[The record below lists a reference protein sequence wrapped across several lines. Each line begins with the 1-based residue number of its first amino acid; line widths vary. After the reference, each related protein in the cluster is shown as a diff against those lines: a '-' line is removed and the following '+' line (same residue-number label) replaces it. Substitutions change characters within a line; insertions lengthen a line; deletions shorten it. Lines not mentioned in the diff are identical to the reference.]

1 MALPP
6 ANPGFGGH
14 ATTRCRRF
22 RAPGRAFHARRP
34 IAEHVDRL
42 ACTATRFAGTAT
54 RLAGLVSRLA
64 GLVSRLA
71 GLVSRLAGT
80 ATRVHGTVSR
90 RLRAAIAPI

>member
-6 ANPGFGGH
+6 ANLAFGGH

-22 RAPGRAFHARRP
+22 RAPRGGSHARRP

-64 GLVSRLA
+64 G
-71 GLVSRLAGT
+71 T
-80 ATRVHGTVSR
+80 AARVHGTVSR
-90 RLRAAIAPI
+90 RRRAAIAPI

>member
-14 ATTRCRRF
+14 ATIRCRRF
-22 RAPGRAFHARRP
+22 RAPSRAFHARRP
-34 IAEHVDRL
+34 IAKHVDRL
-42 ACTATRFAGTAT
+42 AGTATRFAGTAT

-64 GLVSRLA
+64 GP
-71 GLVSRLAGT
+71 

-90 RLRAAIAPI
+90 RRRAAIAPI